1 MTLSSDVLL
10 AAAAQRIR
18 TARPELDGRLDV
30 SSPQALR
37 AALAA
42 AGPGG
47 PAAGSADSPA
57 PPGPADPDGAAAA
70 ALAVCVVGRFSLPDW
85 VRETCRFALAVP
97 AERAQPWRRA
107 FTRTVYLAG
116 RPEALRERFAFTHLA
131 PDGSAAW
138 SGPGPEADTSALRRL
153 LKAFDGRAE
162 LGARPPVT
170 VRIPAP
176 ASSPATAGRTGPATD
191 HVPAGEPG
199 SAGACG
205 RPLRDRITGP
215 GPAPAHRDLWIAT
228 AGVTVTRALVHLNHL
243 LAEAVLDRLVVPG
256 DRVTLRCVPRLTGL
270 AASIA
275 VLRVDADLHRPSEL
289 QAFAALTER
298 QP

>member
-37 AALAA
+37 AALTASDA
-42 AGPGG
+42 AG
-47 PAAGSADSPA
+47 SPA
-57 PPGPADPDGAAAA
+57 PPGPVRPDDAAA
-70 ALAVCVVGRFSLPDW
+70 ALAVCVVGRFSLADW

-97 AERAQPWRRA
+97 PERAEPWRRA

-116 RPEALRERFAFTHLA
+116 RPEALAERFAFTHLA

-138 SGPGPEADTSALRRL
+138 SGPGPEAETAALRRL
-153 LKAFDGRAE
+153 LKAFDCRAE
-162 LGARPPVT
+162 VGARPPVT
-170 VRIPAP
+170 VR
-176 ASSPATAGRTGPATD
+176 
-191 HVPAGEPG
+191 V
-199 SAGACG
+199 
-205 RPLRDRITGP
+205 P
-215 GPAPAHRDLWIAT
+215 GPAPADPAAPARGSRGPLPERAGGRAPGHRDLWIAT

-270 AASIA
+270 TASIA
-275 VLRVDADLHRPSEL
+275 VLRVDADLHRPTEL